1 MNKLTSLQ
9 LSQGITD
16 LIVGLE
22 TDLIA
27 NIAAYLAA
35 GRIEEDTAKWKMK
48 KLAELGKLTKQNA
61 KTIAEYAGK
70 TPELLELTL
79 QRAANSAIQELAP
92 GLKRMVQEG
101 LIDRRAT
108 PSMSGNMLNS
118 LKMLQKQAK
127 KDLNLTNTTMKYKAK
142 NAAMQVINRTAELA
156 NKQEYIDSLNKAT
169 GKVVTGIEARQS
181 AMREC
186 IGEMTQK
193 GIPAFVDKNGRNWSP
208 EAYTNMCI
216 RSTVGS
222 VAKETQFSLM
232 DEYGLDLVE
241 VSSHS
246 GARPL
251 CAKDQGKIFNRNGGG
266 GYTTDLDG
274 KRIKFYSW
282 RSSSYGKPAGL
293 LGINCG
299 HQIYPFLPGIS
310 VQTYFPYDEK
320 ENAEQY
326 EKICN
331 QRALERKVRASKR
344 ECTSLDTLGDKEGF
358 DKAAY
363 KLKQQEQQLK
373 SYCEKNGLT
382 YKPDRTATPGYG
394 RSQAAKTT
402 ASYKA
407 AVKAEQEQI
416 KLIDVDKSAESVI
429 IKTRQLAQKKKFN
442 YRDFDEV
449 IDVKSVDDLK
459 AFTAEKMG
467 ISHISGIDKLKN
479 GKQAHELLST
489 VEELSQMHGKRFS
502 RISMID
508 YGDNNIVAE
517 TVGNE
522 LRLNVQYLNRPEAL
536 KAILDEWEASG
547 YIPKGCNVNDYVAK
561 HEYYHLLTQDMIDE
575 PHSKIE
581 TLVKRAVN
589 DKCEI
594 ISENGRYDC
603 YEFVA
608 DLLSAKTLT
617 KSQKKLKDSIMK
629 ILETGR

>member
-108 PSMSGNMLNS
+108 PSMSDNMLNS

-156 NKQEYIDSLNKAT
+156 NKQEYIDSLNKAA

-186 IGEMTQK
+186 ISKMTQK

-222 VAKETQFSLM
+222 VAKETQFSIM

-358 DKAAY
+358 VKAAY

-402 ASYKA
+402 VSYKA

-416 KLIDVDKSAESVI
+416 KLIDVDKSAESGI

-522 LRLNVQYLNRPEAL
+522 LRLNVQYLNRPGAL
-536 KAILDEWEASG
+536 KAILDEWDASG

-581 TLVKRAVN
+581 TLIKRAVN
-589 DKCEI
+589 DRCEI

-629 ILETGR
+629 ILETRR